1 LLPPDRGAVRGSAR
15 AALLSEWMT
24 GWLGKPVEVTLA
36 ASYRQLAT
44 AIAGGFVDLAW
55 APPAICAQIHTGVR
69 TMLTVVRYGATSC
82 SAALVVRKDGPDK
95 LEDLRGQRAAWVDP
109 LSTCGHLLALAH
121 FSDRGFDASTLKEQ
135 RFAGTYRDAV
145 IDVVKNRAD
154 VTSTYVVDDDEGAT
168 LREVLDIA
176 GYGPEH
182 LRVLCTTA
190 PAPYDA
196 LIIGERV
203 PDWEDL
209 QTRLLSLDRRVGSP
223 SMLLEVCRA
232 DRFAR
237 AHAGAYARFEQF
249 VDRFMS

>member
-1 LLPPDRGAVRGSAR
+1 
-15 AALLSEWMT
+15 MT
-24 GWLGKPVEVTLA
+24 GWLGKPVQVSLA
-36 ASYRQLAT
+36 GSYRELAS
-44 AIAGGFVDLAW
+44 AITGGFVDLAW

-69 TMLTVVRYGATSC
+69 SMLTVVRYGATAC
-82 SAALVVRKDGPDK
+82 SAALVVRKDGPEK
-95 LEDLRGQRAAWVDP
+95 LEELRGKRAAWVDP
-109 LSTCGHLLALAH
+109 LSTSGHLLALAH
-121 FSDRGFDASTLKEQ
+121 LHDRGLDAETLFKEQ

-168 LREVLDIA
+168 LREVLDVA
-176 GYGPEH
+176 GYGPDH

-203 PDWEDL
+203 GDWEDL
-209 QTRLLSLDRRVGSP
+209 QTRLLALDRRVGSP

-237 AHAGAYARFEQF
+237 AHTGAYARFEQF